1 MMNDNQNK
9 PTALLFED
17 KLGLGRY
24 GGMAVAVTA
33 VSQVAEQ
40 FVGAGL
46 YVALAFSFLIA
57 VYYSRRAIRLPLLDC
72 LIWVPIYGCTLFIT
86 SLGSNNVV
94 GTTQEKSQFQK
105 VRVAYESEM
114 ADYQEEIKTLKMRLQ
129 AYQAALEK
137 SQQAREIYRQLLKA
151 KAPGVEI
158 SSTTTRRGA
167 YNTKPNGLFATFVKF
182 LAPAEANAQ
191 PPVLPADDAPSEPTP
206 RMEDVETQRLL
217 QQLQAIENEEKQLLE
232 SIQQAPAELQM
243 RKKPE
248 SLQAPKE
255 VEPKIWKKW

>member
-1 MMNDNQNK
+1 MDDKQNK
-9 PTALLFED
+9 TTALLFED

-40 FVGAGL
+40 FIGVGL

-57 VYYSRRAIRLPLLDC
+57 VYYSRRAIRLPILDC

-105 VRVAYESEM
+105 ARITYESEM
-114 ADYQEEIKTLKMRLQ
+114 ADYRKEMENLKIKLQ
-129 AYQAALEK
+129 AYKTALEK
-137 SQQAREIYRQLLKA
+137 SQQAREIYRKLLKA
-151 KAPGVEI
+151 KAPGVKL
-158 SSTTTRRGA
+158 SSTTTRHGK
-167 YNTKPNGLFATFVKF
+167 YNTKPNGLYGKFIKF
-182 LAPAEANAQ
+182 LTPAEAHAQ
-191 PPVLPADDAPSEPTP
+191 PPDPPAEDTPREPT
-206 RMEDVETQRLL
+206 RTDNDETQRLL
-217 QQLQAIENEEKQLLE
+217 EQLKKIESEEKKALE
-232 SIQQAPAELQM
+232 IIQQAPAEPQPTERPEGLQV
-243 RKKPE
+243 
-248 SLQAPKE
+248 PKE

>member
-1 MMNDNQNK
+1 MMDDNQNK
-9 PTALLFED
+9 ATALLFED

-40 FVGAGL
+40 FAGAGL

-105 VRVAYESEM
+105 VRIAYESEM
-114 ADYQEEIKTLKMRLQ
+114 ADYQKKIETLETRLQ
-129 AYQAALEK
+129 AYKIALEK
-137 SQQAREIYRQLLKA
+137 SQQAREIYRKLLKA
-151 KAPGVEI
+151 EAPGLKL
-158 SSTTTRRGA
+158 SSTTTRHGA
-167 YNTKPNGLFATFVKF
+167 YNTKPNGLYGKFIKF
-182 LAPAEANAQ
+182 LTPAEAHAQ
-191 PPVLPADDAPSEPTP
+191 PADHPAGDTHREPT
-206 RMEDVETQRLL
+206 RMDSEETQRLL
-217 QQLQAIENEEKQLLE
+217 QQLKAIESEEREALE
-232 SIQQAPAELQM
+232 IIQQAPAEPQPSE
-243 RKKPE
+243 RPE
-248 SLQAPKE
+248 SLQVPKE
-255 VEPKIWKKW
+255 VEPKTWKKW